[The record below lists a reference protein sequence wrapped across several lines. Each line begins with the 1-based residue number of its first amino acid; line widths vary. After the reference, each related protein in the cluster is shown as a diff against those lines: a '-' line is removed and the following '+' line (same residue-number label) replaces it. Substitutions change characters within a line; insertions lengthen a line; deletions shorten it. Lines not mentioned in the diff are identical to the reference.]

1 MFGFRIKFGV
11 RDWDGVILR
20 YISYTYFLVIRSSD
34 FLFWLGWFNGVWKW
48 FINLILLLNSNVVFG
63 SWVVEVRREDSS

>member
-20 YISYTYFLVIRSSD
+20 YISHTHPLVIRSSD
-34 FLFWLGWFNGVWKW
+34 FPF
-48 FINLILLLNSNVVFG
+48 
-63 SWVVEVRREDSS
+63 